1 MTDFLQVTTTT
12 GERGDAE
19 RIAEVLVV
27 RRLAAC
33 VQILGPLAS
42 TYRWKGGVDNA
53 VEWLCLIKTEKR
65 LLPRLEEALREIHPY
80 ETPEILA
87 TAVEAGSGD
96 YLAWLSDALRESPAD

>member
-12 GERGDAE
+12 GERDDAE
-19 RIAEVLVV
+19 RIAEALVE

-42 TYRWKGGVDNA
+42 TYRWKGGVENA

-65 LLPRLEEALREIHPY
+65 LLPRLEEALKEIHPY
-80 ETPEILA
+80 QTPEILA

-96 YLAWLSDALRESPAD
+96 YLAWLSDALRESAPD

>member
-19 RIAEVLVV
+19 RIAEALVE

-42 TYRWKGGVDNA
+42 TYRWKGGVENA

-65 LLPRLEEALREIHPY
+65 LLPRLEEALKEIHPY
-80 ETPEILA
+80 ETPEVLA

-96 YLAWLSDALRESPAD
+96 YFAWLSDALRESAAD